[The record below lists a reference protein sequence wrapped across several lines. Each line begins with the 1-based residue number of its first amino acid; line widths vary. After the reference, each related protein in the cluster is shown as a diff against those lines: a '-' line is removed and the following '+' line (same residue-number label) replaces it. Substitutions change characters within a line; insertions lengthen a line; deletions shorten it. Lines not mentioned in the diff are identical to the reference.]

1 MTEARKPAI
10 TTSGLD
16 PKIARALEPIRQTL
30 EMLTG
35 VRSNVRELKG
45 LGKDA
50 SQEQIVNAINA
61 IMARLNASGK
71 A

>member
-1 MTEARKPAI
+1 MSEPRKPII

-16 PKIARALEPIRQTL
+16 PNTARVLEPVRQTL

-45 LGKDA
+45 ISKDA
-50 SQEQIVNAINA
+50 TKEQIIAAVNA